1 MASDKNI
8 AALEQIKKKLGKWK
22 GAMIQGLN
30 GAVVNVFY
38 GFALT
43 SGKNTITET
52 LAEDGVQ
59 MITTYSDDGEP
70 KKL

>member
-1 MASDKNI
+1 
-8 AALEQIKKKLGKWK
+8 
-22 GAMIQGLN
+22 MIQGLN